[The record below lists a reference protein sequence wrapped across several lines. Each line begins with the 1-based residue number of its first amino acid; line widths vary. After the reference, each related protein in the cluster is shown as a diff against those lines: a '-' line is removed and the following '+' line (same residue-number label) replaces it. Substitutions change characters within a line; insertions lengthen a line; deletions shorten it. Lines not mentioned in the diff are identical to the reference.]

1 MKPRVAF
8 FDFSSCEGCQLQI
21 ANLEE
26 EILDL
31 IELVDIV
38 SFREVM
44 KEHAEE
50 YDIAI
55 VEGSIMRPMDE
66 QRLRNIRSRAK
77 ILVAFGACATIGGV
91 NKIRNQWT
99 PEEVKREVYGDANL
113 KNNKFFDVFQTK
125 AINEVVPV
133 DFYIHGCPP
142 VREEIKSV
150 ITALALG
157 KKPEIPNYPVCVECK
172 KNENVCLFELGKFC
186 LGPITRAGCNAICPS
201 HGSPCDGC
209 RGILKK
215 PDVECVMDILKR
227 YDLTYEEIKQR
238 AIMYNSGSFNPKEGM
253 TLVRRKSL
261 E

>member
-8 FDFSSCEGCQLQI
+8 FDFASCEGCQLQI

-31 IELVDIV
+31 ISIVDVV

-44 KEHAEE
+44 KEHSDE

-55 VEGSIMRPMDE
+55 IEGSIMRPMDE
-66 QRLRNIRSRAK
+66 KRIRKIRSRAK
-77 ILVAFGACATIGGV
+77 ILVALGACAVMGGI
-91 NKIRNQWT
+91 NKIRNQW
-99 PEEVKREVYGDANL
+99 PAEEVKREVYGDADIKDND
-113 KNNKFFDVFQTK
+113 FFDAFQTK
-125 AINEVVPV
+125 AINEIVPV
-133 DFYIHGCPP
+133 DYYIYGCPID
-142 VREEIKSV
+142 RDEFKRV

-157 KKPEIPNYPVCVECK
+157 KKPEIPTYPVCVECK

-186 LGPITRAGCNAICPS
+186 LGPITRAGCNAICPTN
-201 HGSPCDGC
+201 GSACDGC

-215 PDVECVMDILKR
+215 PEAESIIEILER
-227 YDLTYEEIKQR
+227 YDLTYEEMKSRSILYNYQR
-238 AIMYNSGSFNPKEGM
+238 E
-253 TLVRRKSL
+253 

>member
-8 FDFSSCEGCQLQI
+8 FDFASCEGCQLQI

-31 IELVDIV
+31 IEIVDVV

-44 KEHAEE
+44 TEHSDD

-66 QRLRNIRSRAK
+66 KRLRKIRRHAK
-77 ILVAFGACATIGGV
+77 ILVALGACATIGGV
-91 NKIRNQWT
+91 NKIRNQW
-99 PEEVKREVYGDANL
+99 PVEQVKKEVYGDADIKDNE
-113 KNNKFFDVFQTK
+113 FFDAFQTK
-125 AINEVVPV
+125 SVNEVVPV
-133 DFYIHGCPP
+133 DCYIHGCPIT
-142 VREEIKSV
+142 RDEFKQV

-157 KKPEIPNYPVCVECK
+157 KKPEVPNYPVCVECK

-186 LGPITRAGCNAICPS
+186 IGPITRAGCNAICPTN
-201 HGSPCDGC
+201 GSPCDGC
-209 RGILKK
+209 RGILQK
-215 PDVECVMDILKR
+215 PQIECIIDILEK
-227 YDLTYEEIKQR
+227 YDLTYGEMKSR
-238 AIMYNSGSFNPKEGM
+238 CTMYNTSIFNPKDGM
-253 TLVRRKSL
+253 TFVRRGAD